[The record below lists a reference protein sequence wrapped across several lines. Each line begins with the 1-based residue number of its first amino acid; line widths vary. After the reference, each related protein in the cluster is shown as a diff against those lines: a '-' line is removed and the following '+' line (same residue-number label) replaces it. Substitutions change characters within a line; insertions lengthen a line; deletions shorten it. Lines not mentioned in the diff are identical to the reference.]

1 MEGIKRNT
9 NSSFSPYPLLVIGL
23 ILLAYV
29 LLKQAWLMAAV
40 VVIMPFLA
48 FYVVVVLN
56 KPYWGFITLFALNYF
71 FIGILRYVD
80 VQNSSVIMDI
90 FIVFLL
96 ASIFLYAL
104 CGGKIPWN
112 RANNKLLYISLA
124 WMIYVFFE
132 LFNPSAVTEAWIF
145 TRGSFYNFTL
155 LVLLTSLLLNKT
167 RDIKRILFLL
177 SVFTLIAVGKA
188 LMQRYIGFDSGET
201 DWLIKSTSYRT
212 HLLRTGTRYFSI
224 FSDAGNF
231 GSNMGMAAV
240 IYMILSFYVSNKKL
254 RYYYRFVS
262 LLAAYALMMSGTRG
276 AMIVPLGGLAM
287 FILLNKDIRHIAGG
301 VICLLFIYIFF
312 AHTSLLDSNQ
322 QIRRMRTAFHP
333 EKDASYMV
341 RKENQKRLAEYMVHK
356 PFGEGV
362 GLAGGEGRRFS
373 RRFTTE
379 IPTDSHYVSIWVQF
393 GIVGLCLHIAIL
405 LFVIAYSAYLIMF
418 RIRNRELKGMLIAM
432 NCGLWGIMLSAYG
445 NNFFW
450 QYPTGYIVYIF
461 QTFLVLGKS
470 YDNELTGQ
478 TKLEPNINTL

>member
-1 MEGIKRNT
+1 MEGIKGNI
-9 NSSFSPYPLLVIGL
+9 NSFNPYSLVAIGL
-23 ILLAYV
+23 ILLAYA
-29 LLKQAWLMAAV
+29 LLKQIWLLAAI
-40 VVIMPFLA
+40 VVIMPFLT
-48 FYVVVVLN
+48 FYIVTVLN
-56 KPYWGFITLFALNYF
+56 KPYWGFMTLFTLNYF
-71 FIGILRYVD
+71 FIGILRYVN

-96 ASIFLYAL
+96 VSIFLYAL
-104 CGGKIPWN
+104 CGGIIPWQ
-112 RANNKLLYISLA
+112 RANNKLLYISLV
-124 WMIYVFFE
+124 WMIYVFYE

-145 TRGSFYNFTL
+145 TRGCFYNFTL
-155 LVLLTSLLLNKT
+155 LVLLTSLLLNKVE
-167 RDIKRILFLL
+167 DIKRILFLL
-177 SVFTLIAVGKA
+177 SIFTLIAVSKA
-188 LMQRYIGFDSGET
+188 LIQRYMGFDSLES
-201 DWLIKSTSYRT
+201 DWLMRSGSYKT
-212 HLLRTGTRYFSI
+212 HLLRTGIRYFSI

-231 GSNMGMAAV
+231 GSNMGMATV

-262 LLAAYALMMSGTRG
+262 LLAAYALMLSGTRG

-287 FILLNKDIRHIAGG
+287 FILLNKNIRYIAGG
-301 VICLLFIYIFF
+301 AICLLFIYIFF
-312 AHTSLLDSNQ
+312 AHTNILDSNR

-333 EKDASYMV
+333 EKDASYLV
-341 RKENQKRLAEYMVHK
+341 RKANQKRLAEYMVHK

-362 GLAGGEGRRFS
+362 GLAGGEGKRFS

-418 RIRNRELKGMLIAM
+418 RIRNKELKGMLIAM

-470 YDNELTGQ
+470 YDNELTEQ